1 MRLSNFFIES
11 IGLYLPESYSTESAV
26 ADGRLDPAICEKNG
40 WVGTAVAGDISA
52 PDMAV
57 IAAGEALS
65 RSRYSGDDLALILYG
80 GSGMQGI
87 PGWPAH
93 HYVQRR
99 AVGGTAAAVGIEAGC
114 NSTLLGFSLAAGYLS
129 LLSTPAAALIAGA
142 DNWGSPEFDRYG
154 YADGATD
161 RGSALGDAASAVIV
175 STETGF
181 ARVESLV
188 NRSIPEFEAT
198 CRLPGPLFPLR
209 FDLAT
214 AADVAA
220 RTKSFVRRYPE
231 KLPKLMSD
239 FIRTRNELISNAL
252 ADADIAMSD
261 VRRVTHVFSGT
272 GRYIEALLAPF
283 GKSSEAG
290 MLDFGRGLGHLSV
303 SDHPAALTHLIVTG
317 QVDVGDRVLM
327 VNNGAGMSLT
337 AAVIRIESIPD
348 WPPIVRHRTV
358 RRVRATDTD
367 VIARLGLESPPP
379 GQRRR
384 EPVGV
389 HVGDRFDRDQRI
401 HTSCRREA

>member
-11 IGLYLPESYSTESAV
+11 IGLYIPESYSTESAV
-26 ADGRLDPAICEKNG
+26 ADGYLDADTREKNG
-40 WVGTAVAGDISA
+40 WTGTAVAGDISA

-57 IAAGEALS
+57 IATKEALS
-65 RSRYSGDDLALILYG
+65 RSRYSGEDLALILYG
-80 GSGMQGI
+80 GSGIQGI

-99 AVGGTAAAVGIEAGC
+99 AFGGTAAAVGIEAGC

-129 LLSTPAAALIAGA
+129 LLPAPRAALIAGA

-188 NRSIPEFEAT
+188 NGSLPEFEGM

-220 RTKSFVRRYPE
+220 RTRSFIRRYPE
-231 KLPKLMSD
+231 KLPKLMGD
-239 FIRTRNELISNAL
+239 FIRTRRDLIVDAL
-252 ADADIAMSD
+252 ADADIRMSD

-283 GKSSEAG
+283 GKPSETG
-290 MLDFGRGLGHLSV
+290 MLDYGRDLGHLSV

-317 QVDVGDRVLM
+317 QIGVGDRVLM

-337 AAVIRIESIPD
+337 VAVIRIESTPQ
-348 WPPIVRHRTV
+348 WPQIARHRTV
-358 RRVRATDTD
+358 RRRGATWNGHHCSHAT
-367 VIARLGLESPPP
+367 VLSSRTTP
-379 GQRRR
+379 
-384 EPVGV
+384 
-389 HVGDRFDRDQRI
+389 
-401 HTSCRREA
+401 T